1 MKWDRLRNLV
11 RRIKIPG
18 FLVPKRFSRA
28 MEIRLMNANITFSAM
43 EWMGMFSAMGFI
55 LLLIGTLVS
64 SLFAG
69 LALFITCIACMVMLP
84 VVQADK
90 RRAKIEKP
98 LPDALHHMS
107 VAIRTGLVVESVI
120 KEIADGNYGV
130 LSDEFSRISIE
141 MKKGRPLKEALLAF
155 SKRSGSKEVG
165 RAMRLVIEGIE
176 SGGPISEVLDEVSDD
191 LRAVKMI
198 QRERKTATSQ
208 QASFLAMASLMA
220 APFVMGVVA
229 ALPTIMTGMAG
240 EGMFSARLMRQV
252 QGVVTAL
259 SYYVFAQAFS
269 GGLLMGVIMYGDFKK
284 GLKYGIPMG
293 MAAYVIFLGVL
304 KVMPSMAMMMG

>member
-1 MKWDRLRNLV
+1 MKKDKLLNLI
-11 RRIKIPG
+11 RRIRIPR
-18 FLVPKRFSRA
+18 FLVPKRFLGS
-28 MEIRLMNANITFSAM
+28 MEIALAKANITFSAV
-43 EWMGMFSAMGFI
+43 EWIGMFSALGFI
-55 LLLIGTLVS
+55 LLLIGTFVS

-69 LALFITCIACMVMLP
+69 LALFITCIACMIMLP
-84 VVQADK
+84 IVQADK

-120 KEIADGNYGV
+120 KEIADGNYGA

-191 LRAVKMI
+191 LRAVRMI

-208 QASFLAMASLMA
+208 QASFLAMACLMA
-220 APFVMGVVA
+220 GPFVMGVVA

-240 EGMFSARLMRQV
+240 EGMFSRVLMQEI

-284 GLKYGIPMG
+284 GVKYGIPMG
-293 MAAYVIFLGVL
+293 MVAYVIFLAIK
-304 KVMPSMAMMMG
+304 KVMPGMVMIMG